1 MFNTR
6 SSEQMPW
13 QKNHFSSVTG
23 FTSTLLLKYSRLTRY
38 ELSLCWKII
47 FKLTLWGQ
55 ALLPKGW
62 ICKNTT
68 YGNVRASLAPISNVW
83 NFWSFCNCRTNCYQL
98 VLNFIKQFCL
108 KEALSPAFFENIL
121 FYVTSK
127 TRYFW
132 PIFPCRA

>member
-1 MFNTR
+1 
-6 SSEQMPW
+6 MPW
-13 QKNHFSSVTG
+13 QKKNDFSSVTG

-38 ELSLCWKII
+38 ELLLCWKII

-68 YGNVRASLAPISNVW
+68 YGNVRASLAPSSNVW

-108 KEALSPAFFENIL
+108 KETHFLKIFCFMWRVKQDIFDLFSHAELKVHDLSL
-121 FYVTSK
+121 L
-127 TRYFW
+127 
-132 PIFPCRA
+132 